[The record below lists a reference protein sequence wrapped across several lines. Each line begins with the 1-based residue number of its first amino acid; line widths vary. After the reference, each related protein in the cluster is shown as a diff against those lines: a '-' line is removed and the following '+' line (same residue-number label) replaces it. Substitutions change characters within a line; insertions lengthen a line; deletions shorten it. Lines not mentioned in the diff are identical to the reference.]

1 MEFLLY
7 LVAGVIAGLLSGLFG
22 VGGGLI
28 IVPILTFLFVGLQ
41 FPEAHIMHLALGT
54 SLASIALTS
63 VSSARAHHQRDNV
76 SWAIIKKISPGIVIG
91 TLLGAMLAAQF
102 DSSWL
107 KIIFVIFVFSVAS
120 QLFFNYTPSPHRQL
134 PGLAGI
140 SIAGALIGAVSSL
153 VGIGGAT
160 LSVPYLVYC
169 NTDIR
174 SAIGTSAA
182 IGLPIALAGTLGYM
196 LTGLGVEH
204 LPKLSLGFVY
214 LPAVAGIAITSVLA
228 APVGVS
234 MAQRLPAPKL
244 KRRFAILITI
254 IGIAMLRGLF

>member
-1 MEFLLY
+1 MEFILY
-7 LVAGVIAGLLSGLFG
+7 LVAGAISGLLSGLFG

-63 VSSARAHHQRDNV
+63 ISSARAHHHRDNV
-76 SWAIIKKISPGIVIG
+76 NWTIVKKTTPGLVIG
-91 TLLGAMLAAQF
+91 TLLGTLVAAQF

-107 KIIFVIFVFSVAS
+107 KIIFVVFVFSVAG
-120 QLFFNYTPSPHRQL
+120 QLFFNYTPGPQRQL
-134 PGLAGI
+134 PGQIGI
-140 SIAGALIGAVSSL
+140 SGAGALIGAVSSL

-182 IGLPIALAGTLGYM
+182 IGLPIALAGTLGYV
-196 LTGLGVEH
+196 LTGSGVEH

-214 LPAVAGIAITSVLA
+214 LPAVAGITIASVLA
-228 APVGVS
+228 APAGVS

-254 IGIAMLRGLF
+254 IGIAMLWDLF

>member
-7 LVAGVIAGLLSGLFG
+7 LVAGVVVGLLSGLFG

-63 VSSARAHHQRDNV
+63 VSSARAHHLRDNV
-76 SWAIIKKISPGIVIG
+76 SWAIIKKITPGIVVGALLG
-91 TLLGAMLAAQF
+91 TLMAAQF
-102 DSSWL
+102 DSSGL
-107 KIIFVIFVFSVAS
+107 KIIYVIFVFSVAG
-120 QLFFNYTPSPHRQL
+120 QLFFNYTPGPHRQL
-134 PGLAGI
+134 PSLAGI
-140 SIAGALIGAVSSL
+140 SIAGALIGVVSSL

-182 IGLPIALAGTLGYM
+182 IGLPIALAGTLGYV
-196 LTGLGVEH
+196 LTGLNVEH
-204 LPKLSLGFVY
+204 LPKFSLGFVY
-214 LPAVAGIAITSVLA
+214 LPAVAGIAIASVLA

-234 MAQRLPAPKL
+234 IAQRLPALKL
-244 KRRFAILITI
+244 KRLFAILLGI